1 MHTFIKV
8 RGFHIDVYQ
17 HVNNARYLEFLETAR
32 WEWLDNQSGFQWMSQ
47 NKITFIVVN
56 ININY
61 RKPAVLGDVLRI
73 DSSLQQLNGRSGVI
87 EQMITREG
95 DRVADA
101 TLTFVCIDLRTQKAL
116 PLEGELL
123 ERLRE
128 LELENDQASHD

>member
-1 MHTFIKV
+1 
-8 RGFHIDVYQ
+8 
-17 HVNNARYLEFLETAR
+17 
-32 WEWLDNQSGFQWMSQ
+32 MSE
-47 NKITFIVVN
+47 NKIAFIVVN

-73 DSSLQQLNGRSGVI
+73 DSSMHQLNGRSGVL
-87 EQMITREG
+87 EQVVTCQGEV
-95 DRVADA
+95 VADA

-128 LELENDQASHD
+128 LELEND

>member
-1 MHTFIKV
+1 MHTFITV

-17 HVNNARYLEFLETAR
+17 HVNNARYLEFLESAR
-32 WEWLDNQSGFQWMSQ
+32 WEWLDNKSGFKWMSA
-47 NKITFIVVN
+47 NNIAFIVVN

-61 RKPAVLGDVLRI
+61 RKPATLGDVLRI

-87 EQMITREG
+87 EQVITREG
-95 DRVADA
+95 DIVADA

-128 LELENDQASHD
+128 LELKEN

>member
-1 MHTFIKV
+1 MHTFITV

-17 HVNNARYLEFLETAR
+17 HVNNARYLEFLESAR
-32 WEWLDNQSGFQWMSQ
+32 WEWLDNKSGFKWMSA
-47 NKITFIVVN
+47 NKIAFIVVN

-61 RKPAVLGDVLRI
+61 RKPATLGDVLRI

-87 EQMITREG
+87 EQVITREG
-95 DRVADA
+95 DIVADA

-123 ERLRE
+123 GKLRE
-128 LELENDQASHD
+128 LELKEG